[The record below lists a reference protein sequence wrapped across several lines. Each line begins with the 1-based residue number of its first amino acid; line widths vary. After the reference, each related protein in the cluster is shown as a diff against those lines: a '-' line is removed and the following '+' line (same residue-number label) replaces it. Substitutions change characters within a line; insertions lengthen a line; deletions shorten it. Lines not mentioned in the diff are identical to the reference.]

1 MTLLF
6 SLKQIDMKKTI
17 FTAVFTLVSFIAMAQ
32 KDSGFGIKVG
42 VNYNQNSDLRFA
54 DLQAVG
60 EDLIAGSDGK
70 IGYHVGVF
78 GKLDFP
84 KFYLKPELLYTKTQ
98 SSYNIE
104 NVDRV
109 YDVSKIDLPVL
120 LGYKIIGPLSI
131 FAGPSLKYIL
141 NQDLENVELND
152 VEDNFTVG
160 LQAGIGVNL
169 GNIGIDVRYE
179 RGFTSNEATFI
190 DSNITN
196 VTDARIDARPSQIIF
211 GISLKL

>member
-141 NQDLENVELND
+141 NQDLEDVELND

-160 LQAGIGVNL
+160 LQSGIGVNL